1 MSLGAVTGR
10 LTTPDGW
17 PVAGGMLTAIDGTGT
32 QRGRAA
38 VREDGGFVLDGLA
51 QGIYT
56 VIVAAAGHEPLA
68 RTVTVHSGRETALG
82 VLTLA
87 RVGGRV
93 LPAPGTWQIDPV
105 HSSIR
110 ATALHLGMSRI
121 HGRLRRF
128 SGQIQVAD
136 PLENS
141 SVEVIIDPTGVDSD
155 DADRDEHLR
164 APDFL
169 DVARHPEIRYKSDG
183 LRRID
188 AENWQVDGVLTLKG
202 VSAAVPL
209 AVTYRGTG
217 PDLWGGTRAAF
228 SATAEVSRDDFAI
241 NWNQS
246 VLAGVLAIGR
256 TLRIDIDIQA
266 VRS

>member
-1 MSLGAVTGR
+1 MTAAITGT

-17 PVAGGMLTAIDGTGT
+17 PVGGGMLTVVDGTGI

-38 VREDGGFVLDGLA
+38 AREDGGFVLDGLDT
-51 QGIYT
+51 GTYT
-56 VIVAAAGHEPLA
+56 VIIAAPGHEPAA
-68 RTVTVHSGRETALG
+68 RTVTLTGAAPAALG
-82 VLTLA
+82 VVELP

-110 ATALHLGMSRI
+110 ATAMHLGLTPV

-128 SGQIQVAD
+128 DGRIQVAD

-141 SVEVIIDPTGVDSD
+141 SVEVVIDSNGVDSD
-155 DADRDEHLR
+155 DDTRDTHLR
-164 APDFL
+164 SADFL
-169 DVARHPEIRYKSDG
+169 DVDVHPEIHFKSDG
-183 LRRID
+183 LTRRD
-188 AENWQVDGVLTLKG
+188 ATHWRVDGILTLKG

-209 AVTYRGTG
+209 DVTYRGSG
-217 PDLWGGTRAAF
+217 PDLWGGIRAGF
-228 SATAEVSRDDFAI
+228 SATTEISRDDFAI
-241 NWNQS
+241 SWNQS
-246 VLAGVLAIGR
+246 VLAGVLAVGR

-266 VRS
+266 FRT